1 MKIRDLKG
9 LGPSSEKALSEIGIS
24 CVDDLKTVG
33 AIQTFIQLENN
44 AMQIG
49 HQKPSL
55 NFLYA
60 LEGAIENVSWLTI
73 AKNDKERLL
82 TELDAY
88 REYLKLMNAEN

>member
-24 CVDDLKTVG
+24 CANDLITVG
-33 AIQTFIQLENN
+33 AIQVFIQLENK
-44 AMQIG
+44 ATLLG
-49 HQKPSL
+49 HNKPGL

-73 AKNDKERLL
+73 ARNDKERLL